1 MFIRRHTLDRVLH
14 IQGCIKMRRIIKTTS
29 ILRDNSGETI
39 VEVTVAFTLLAI
51 MLVIF
56 SQGIAYATKAEVNA
70 SRSRNRA
77 DAAMIK
83 LQHWLATPS
92 DGPAPQPVKITVDG
106 NWNTYVRIYSVN
118 VDGET
123 VNYAV
128 YSPVSQTTSGT

>member
-1 MFIRRHTLDRVLH
+1 MFIRRHTPDRVLH
-14 IQGCIKMRRIIKTTS
+14 IQGCIDMRRINKTS
-29 ILRDNSGETI
+29 FVLRDNNGETI

-70 SRSRNRA
+70 SKSRDRA

-92 DGPAPQPVKITVDG
+92 DGTTPQALDISVDG
-106 NWNTYVRIYSVN
+106 KYEAYVRIYQVE
-118 VDGET
+118 VDGELI
-123 VNYAV
+123 NYAV
-128 YSPVSQTTSGT
+128 YGADVTGT